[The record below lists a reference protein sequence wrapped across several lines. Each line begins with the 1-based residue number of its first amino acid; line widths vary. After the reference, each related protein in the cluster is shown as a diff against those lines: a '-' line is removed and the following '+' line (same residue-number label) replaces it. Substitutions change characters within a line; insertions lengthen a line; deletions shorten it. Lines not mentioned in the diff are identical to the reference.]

1 MSRLLLVL
9 GVALGLIGN
18 LISASNAQFDSLTTP
33 VATACENCACGGDCC
48 CCVTEASSESADT
61 PIAAMNLRSASEI
74 QSLQVKL
81 REFALFES
89 TRAEIQGTCFV
100 DLKVSFTPV
109 PIFLSLQ
116 VILI

>member
-48 CCVTEASSESADT
+48 VTDASSESADT
-61 PIAAMNLRSASEI
+61 LIAAMNLRSASEI
-74 QSLQVKL
+74 QSLQVKV

>member
-1 MSRLLLVL
+1 MSRLLLVI

-33 VATACENCACGGDCC
+33 ASIACENCACGGDCC
-48 CCVTEASSESADT
+48 VSDASGEAAGT
-61 PIAAMNLRSASEI
+61 PIAAMNLGATSEI

-89 TRAEIQGTCFV
+89 TRAGIQGRYFV
-100 DLKVSFTPV
+100 NPRVSFPSV
-109 PIFLSLQ
+109 PIFLSFQ